1 MKKIC
6 VVTGSRAEYGLIKP
20 VLEIIKKSPE
30 LKLQLIV
37 TGTHLSSKFGYTV
50 KIVIIVPLGS
60 IIVRAEFGSRLV
72 PKTRQSQ
79 RRHIT
84 PASC

>member
-20 VLEIIKKSPE
+20 VLEKIKKSSK

-37 TGTHLSSKFGYTV
+37 TGTHLSSKFGHTIKDIIFDGFKINYKVNYVCRYT
-50 KIVIIVPLGS
+50 
-60 IIVRAEFGSRLV
+60 
-72 PKTRQSQ
+72 
-79 RRHIT
+79 
-84 PASC
+84 